1 MRHEPVRAWYA
12 PWKKRCSCGCGWYP
26 CPDAATA
33 PPPAVTR
40 SLHLG
45 DEWDDEWDDD
55 THDGRVEHTRERP
68 SWECRSCGCAWPCE
82 PARAIL
88 AAESDR
94 VSLAL
99 YMSGHLEQAVAD
111 LPRRPPHEMFDR
123 FLRWTHVR
131 PARRKGP
138 PTLAGLAV

>member
-1 MRHEPVRAWYA
+1 MRHEPVRIWYQ
-12 PWKKRCSCGCGWYP
+12 PWRQRCSCGCAWYP
-26 CPDAATA
+26 CPDAATV

-45 DEWDDEWDDD
+45 DDDPAGE
-55 THDGRVEHTRERP
+55 TPGGTVEHLWERP
-68 SWECRSCGCAWPCE
+68 SWECRNCGDPWPCE
-82 PARAIL
+82 PARVIL

-111 LPRRPPHEMFDR
+111 LSKRPPHEMFDR
-123 FLRWTHVR
+123 FLRWIHGCPSSR
-131 PARRKGP
+131 RQARE
-138 PTLAGLAV
+138 LAATGA

>member
-1 MRHEPVRAWYA
+1 MRHEPVRTWWA
-12 PWKKRCSCGCGWYP
+12 PWRKRCSCGCGWYP
-26 CPDAATA
+26 CPDAATI

-45 DEWDDEWDDD
+45 EEERDDEG
-55 THDGRVEHTRERP
+55 HDGRVEHTWERP
-68 SWECRSCGCAWPCE
+68 SWKCRSCGCAWPCE
-82 PARAIL
+82 PARVIL

-99 YMSGHLEQAVAD
+99 YMSGHLEQAVVD
-111 LPRRPPHEMFDR
+111 LPRRPPSEMFDR

-131 PARRKGP
+131 AVHRQRSRG
-138 PTLAGLAV
+138 LAGLAA